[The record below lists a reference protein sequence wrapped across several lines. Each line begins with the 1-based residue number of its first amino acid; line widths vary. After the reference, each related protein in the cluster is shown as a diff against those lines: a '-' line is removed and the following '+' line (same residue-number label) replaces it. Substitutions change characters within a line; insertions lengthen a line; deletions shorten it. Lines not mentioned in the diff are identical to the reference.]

1 MPAKISTMC
10 YIHEFT
16 KRLTQEFTVK
26 EITAVARLDDDD
38 PTKIV
43 YLRVKAFIPVDENIP
58 CQIKDFNKGQVIF
71 LKGKFVACASWY
83 SVNATSVKLIDN
95 MGFDDMPAIGLNV
108 MIMGLTTKTI
118 RNVDNQSI
126 IEFYVEENLG
136 DRKLREFWVEV
147 HHNLNLR
154 YLANK
159 TNAINQSM
167 RSTTALIMGTLTYEM
182 PVLDETSREK
192 TSPGKHILTLDDI
205 SLISTNRNPAVD
217 AQQLSNAS

>member
-1 MPAKISTMC
+1 M
-10 YIHEFT
+10 
-16 KRLTQEFTVK
+16 
-26 EITAVARLDDDD
+26 
-38 PTKIV
+38 
-43 YLRVKAFIPVDENIP
+43 KAFTL
-58 CQIKDFNKGQVIF
+58 KYTIF
-71 LKGKFVACASWY
+71 VGSSSSNL
-83 SVNATSVKLIDN
+83 ATAVKLIDN

>member
-16 KRLTQEFTVK
+16 ERLTQEFTVK
-26 EITAVARLDDDD
+26 EITAVARLNDDD

-43 YLRVKAFIPVDENIP
+43 YLRVKAFIPVDQNIP
-58 CQIKDFNKGQVIF
+58 CQIKDFNKGQ
-71 LKGKFVACASWY
+71 
-83 SVNATSVKLIDN
+83 VNATSVKLIDN
-95 MGFDDMPAIGLNV
+95 MGFDDMPSIGFNF

-118 RNVDNQSI
+118 RNVNNQSI

-136 DRKLREFWVEV
+136 DRELREFWVEV
-147 HHNLNLR
+147 RHNANLR

-167 RSTTALIMGTLTYEM
+167 
-182 PVLDETSREK
+182 
-192 TSPGKHILTLDDI
+192 
-205 SLISTNRNPAVD
+205 
-217 AQQLSNAS
+217 